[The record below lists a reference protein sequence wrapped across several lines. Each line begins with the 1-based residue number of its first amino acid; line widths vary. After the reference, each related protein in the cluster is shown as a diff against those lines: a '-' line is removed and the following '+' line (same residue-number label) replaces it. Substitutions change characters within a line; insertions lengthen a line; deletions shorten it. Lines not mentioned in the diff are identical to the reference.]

1 LQCVHKERQ
10 ESPAL
15 DADSKQSDEMTKQ
28 RKLLMTIRAGLLAI
42 VDGIEE
48 YLDITRTK
56 DLRRA
61 AKDERR
67 EDETTPE

>member
-1 LQCVHKERQ
+1 
-10 ESPAL
+10 
-15 DADSKQSDEMTKQ
+15 MTKQ
-28 RKLLMTIRAGLLAI
+28 RKLLMSIRAGLLAI

-48 YLDITRTK
+48 YLDMQRTK

-67 EDETTPE
+67 ENENYAGLVE

>member
-1 LQCVHKERQ
+1 MPNEI
-10 ESPAL
+10 
-15 DADSKQSDEMTKQ
+15 KQ
-28 RKLLMTIRAGLLAI
+28 RRLLMSIRAGLLAV

-48 YLDITRTK
+48 YLGIQRTK

-67 EDETTPE
+67 DNADYAGLVANEA

>member
-1 LQCVHKERQ
+1 
-10 ESPAL
+10 
-15 DADSKQSDEMTKQ
+15 MTKQ
-28 RKLLMTIRAGLLAI
+28 RKLLMVVRAGLLAI

-48 YLDITRTK
+48 YLDMQRTK

-67 EDETTPE
+67 ENENYAGLVE